1 MLLAKR
7 LEHLRRVIHSTITG
21 DLRRRLAAFIFGL
34 DIDSAG
40 NKRTED
46 ERVHRFDGAMQRC
59 AGLRIYGGNVRLSI
73 DQRLDYVRRAMR
85 SSKVKSR
92 LTFYVAGIDVGSR
105 FDERIQCLKVLGNHG
120 PAKRMVKN
128 IALSQCP
135 LRQTDRVE
143 PNTNQERRTLD

>member
-1 MLLAKR
+1 MLLAER
-7 LEHLRRVIHSTITG
+7 PEHLRRVIHSTITG

-34 DIDSAG
+34 NIDSAV
-40 NKRTED
+40 NKRAED
-46 ERVHRFDGAMQRC
+46 ERVHCFDGAVQRRT
-59 AGLRIYGGNVRLSI
+59 GLRIYGGNVRLSI
-73 DQRLDYVRRAMR
+73 DQRLDYGRRTMR

-92 LTFYVAGIDVGSR
+92 LAVYVAGIDVGSR
-105 FDERIQCLKVLGNHG
+105 FDEIIQCLKVLGYHG

-128 IALSQCP
+128 IALFQCP